1 MDKFARNAL
10 RLSLAG
16 AGVAVLGAGFVGQ
29 ASAAE
34 AAPTDLG
41 SGTAPDASKIGST
54 LTGAAPEAGDNDV
67 SFAGQ
72 DLTGSAP
79 SAATVPTATTPSSD
93 SLPSLG
99 DTQAF
104 QVPSVANLQAPGLS

>member
-1 MDKFARNAL
+1 MDTFARNAL

-34 AAPTDLG
+34 APTDAVDAG
-41 SGTAPDASKIGST
+41 APDTSNVEPT
-54 LTGAAPEAGDNDV
+54 LTGALPQSGDNEV
-67 SFAGQ
+67 SIMDKNVAGS
-72 DLTGSAP
+72 LPAMTA
-79 SAATVPTATTPSSD
+79 VPTATTPSSD
-93 SLPSLG
+93 SLPSLA

-104 QVPSVANLQAPGLS
+104 QVPGVANMQAPGLS